1 MKLSGRKAEAFLERT
16 DAAIHGAL
24 LFGPA
29 RGLVRERSQMLIDQ
43 RVDDASDPFSV
54 TELSGPTL
62 KSDPARLSDEAFA
75 QSLIGGN
82 RAVRVVDG
90 GDNATKTFQALLE
103 GPAFPNFVVIEAGEL
118 APRSSLRKLFEAGK
132 AVVAIGCYADEGAD
146 LERVIRGTLGKFNIT
161 ATSEAVAFLAGH
173 LGSDR
178 LVTRAELEK
187 LALYAGEGA
196 QVSLEDAIACVGENV
211 TVSVDSIVYAVA
223 SGDRPGADAALFRA
237 YADGVSPI
245 QILRAAQRHFQK
257 LHRVAGLIADGT
269 SAERA
274 LGTLRPPLIYKFK
287 TRFMRQAQDWSPP
300 QVGRTL
306 DILQEAEIQ
315 CKSTGMPAE
324 SLCHR
329 ALLRIAGAATAARQ
343 RR

>member
-1 MKLSGRKAEAFLERT
+1 MKLSGRKAEAFLERP
-16 DAAIHGAL
+16 DPAIRGAL
-24 LFGPA
+24 LFGPDS
-29 RGLVRERSQMLIDQ
+29 GLVRERSRALIGQ
-43 RVDDASDPFSV
+43 RVADANDPFSV

-82 RAVRVVDG
+82 RAVRVVEAGDG
-90 GDNATKTFQALLE
+90 ATAAFQALFQ
-103 GPAFPNFVVIEAGEL
+103 GPPFTNFVVVEAGEL
-118 APRSSLRKLFEAGK
+118 SPRSSLRKTFEAGK
-132 AVVAIGCYADEGAD
+132 GVVAIGCYADEGAD
-146 LERVIRGTLGKFNIT
+146 LERVIRGTLGKFGIA
-161 ATSEAVAFLAGH
+161 ATSEAIAFLAGR

-187 LALYAGEGA
+187 LALYAGAGA

-211 TVSVDSIVYAVA
+211 TVSIDSVVFAVA

-245 QILRAAQRHFQK
+245 QVLRAAQRHFQK
-257 LHRVAGLIADGT
+257 LHRVAGLIAGGM

-274 LGTLRPPLIYKFK
+274 LGALRPPLIYKFK
-287 TRFMRQAQDWSPP
+287 NRFLRQAQDWPLP

-324 SLCHR
+324 AICHR
-329 ALLRIAGAATAARQ
+329 ALLRIAGAAAAG
-343 RR
+343 RRR